1 MCGSMVGIQ
10 SVAAENRPRKK
21 EEERR
26 NIETTAAKY
35 NDLPYWA
42 ATITT
47 DNVGCPEHK
56 GL

>member
-1 MCGSMVGIQ
+1 MVGIQ